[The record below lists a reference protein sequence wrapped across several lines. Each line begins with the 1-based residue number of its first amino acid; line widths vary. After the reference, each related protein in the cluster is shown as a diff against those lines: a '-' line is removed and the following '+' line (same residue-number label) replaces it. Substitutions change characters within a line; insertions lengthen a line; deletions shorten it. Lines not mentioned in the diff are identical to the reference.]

1 MSMLV
6 FIQNDVYCS
15 AVPQDFLYHCGIRH
29 VGKAVHYLVNK
40 KLNLYE
46 QASKIKHSFIL
57 RLNSGQG
64 HKEKTFIFIVP
75 LSNVL

>member
-15 AVPQDFLYHCGIRH
+15 AVPLDFLYHCGIRH

-40 KLNLYE
+40 KLNLY
-46 QASKIKHSFIL
+46 
-57 RLNSGQG
+57 
-64 HKEKTFIFIVP
+64 V
-75 LSNVL
+75 